1 MPYVHDSCSQST
13 RETCGGLELNGFGGT
28 TVVSEL
34 SVVAIS
40 PWKFVL
46 FSCTREGKGGK
57 EEN

>member
-1 MPYVHDSCSQST
+1 MLYVHNSCSQST
-13 RETCGGLELNGFGGT
+13 RETCGGLELAGFGGT

-34 SVVAIS
+34 VVVAIS

-46 FSCTREGKGGK
+46 FSCSREGKGRK